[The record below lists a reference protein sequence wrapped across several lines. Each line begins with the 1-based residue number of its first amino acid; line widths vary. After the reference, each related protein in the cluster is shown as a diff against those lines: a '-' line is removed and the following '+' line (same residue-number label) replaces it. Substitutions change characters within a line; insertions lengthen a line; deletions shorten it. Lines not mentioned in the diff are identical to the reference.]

1 MNQFTVILVEKPT
14 DSELIAQLQERLQSA
29 FKLPEA
35 QAKALANKPA
45 GPLLKATTESRARQV
60 AQLYASLG
68 IEVRVVDLS
77 AESSTPAPARQVVS
91 ARPVVKPKDTTVDKP
106 QSPPTV
112 ASDQDSVSTS
122 VSVSGRRSPEASGS
136 SNSKDIETAPT
147 PSISIRPRGPV
158 SPAEPSIQVRASVQA
173 DPVGSRATV
182 VGSPT
187 REPVSQSQSQ
197 LSQSQSQP
205 APSEG
210 KGSPAAEVHA
220 KGPGA
225 RRTSLFTK
233 VLVTTLGPLIVLS
246 VSIIAL
252 IGTSLP
258 KTLRNLVIQGA
269 QQLAVSVG
277 NTVNLEDLG
286 GLETQL
292 GSLTSQPNVGFIYIS
307 SAMMGEIGKS
317 HAKLQL
323 NERLGYN
330 VTSAINSYLDRHPEL
345 EYLEWKD
352 NAAGYEFLKK
362 WDTEFTKGDITP
374 DVVKDYDQRIQDA
387 SNYNSENP
395 GNEYTIVRVG
405 VYQSSNR
412 RTFGVADS
420 AKASFI
426 VTVGVISN
434 ESNQLVRQ
442 QIFTLIVFA
451 LIVLAI
457 AALVAVTTARQITR
471 PIVALVQ
478 AADQISL
485 GKMDD
490 PVLARTNDE
499 IGDLARALERM
510 RVSLTAA
517 LERLRKRRR

>member
-1 MNQFTVILVEKPT
+1 MNQFTVILVEKPK

-29 FKLPEA
+29 FKLPEE

-77 AESSTPAPARQVVS
+77 AESSAPAPARQVVS

-122 VSVSGRRSPEASGS
+122 VSVSGRRPPEASGS
-136 SNSKDIETAPT
+136 SNSKDIETVPT

-158 SPAEPSIQVRASVQA
+158 SQAEPSIQVRTSVQA

-187 REPVSQSQSQ
+187 KEPASSSQSQSV
-197 LSQSQSQP
+197 
-205 APSEG
+205 PSEG
-210 KGSPAAEVHA
+210 KGSPAAEVPA
-220 KGPGA
+220 KGAGV

-246 VSIIAL
+246 ISIIAF
-252 IGTSLP
+252 IGTSFP

-307 SAMMGEIGKS
+307 SAMMGELGKS

-323 NERLGYN
+323 NDRLGYN
-330 VTSAINSYLDRHPEL
+330 VTSAINSYLDQRPDL
-345 EYLEWKD
+345 EYFEWRD
-352 NAAGYEFLKK
+352 NASGYEFLKK
-362 WDTEFTKGDITP
+362 WNTEFTKGDITP
-374 DVVKDYDQRIQDA
+374 DVLKAYDQRIQDA
-387 SNYNSENP
+387 RNYSSETP
-395 GNEYTIVRVG
+395 ENEYTIVRIG
-405 VYQSSNR
+405 VYQTADR
-412 RTFGVADS
+412 RTFGPADS
-420 AKASFI
+420 AKASFV

-451 LIVLAI
+451 LVILII
-457 AALVAVTTARQITR
+457 ATLVAVATARQITR